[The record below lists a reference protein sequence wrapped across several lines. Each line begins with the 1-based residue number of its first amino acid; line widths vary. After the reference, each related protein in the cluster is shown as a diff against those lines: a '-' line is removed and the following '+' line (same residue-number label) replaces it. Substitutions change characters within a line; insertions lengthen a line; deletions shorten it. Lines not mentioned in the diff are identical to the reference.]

1 MIVMDVCLGSRKK
14 GSNLFKKRYG
24 GTMWNESKKNIINI
38 ILAVP
43 IILRNFAFDL
53 I

>member
-14 GSNLFKKRYG
+14 GSNLFKKRSG